1 MNDIGSVERPFHPLV
16 SAPVAAAQGGAT
28 VATVLAEE
36 DSVEISEFARLL
48 SEGALGAEQAD
59 IRLHKIIEVR
69 EAIARGDYVTP
80 EKLDTAL
87 KRAMS
92 DVFGD

>member
-16 SAPVAAAQGGAT
+16 SAPLAAAQGGAPA
-28 VATVLAEE
+28 VAALAEE

-48 SEGALGAEQAD
+48 SDGALGAEQAD
-59 IRLHKIIEVR
+59 IRLHKIVEVR
-69 EAIARGDYVTP
+69 DAIARGDYLTP
-80 EKLDTAL
+80 DKLDAAL